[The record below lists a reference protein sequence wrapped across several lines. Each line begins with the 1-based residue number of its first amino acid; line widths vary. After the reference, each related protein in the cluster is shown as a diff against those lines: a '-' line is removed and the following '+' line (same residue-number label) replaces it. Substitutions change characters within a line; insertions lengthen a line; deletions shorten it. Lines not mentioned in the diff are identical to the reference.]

1 MIKKKVIDKNR
12 IRRIDG
18 GFGFIPHRFITDGFV
33 SALHRDELLLYFFLS
48 LVSDRNGLS
57 FYGYDKI
64 CLLLELSLDEY
75 MASRNSLIEKNLIA
89 FDGSLFQVL
98 SLPEKQAQQKQ
109 KAVQLSVDNLTRQTA
124 ERLRFDR

>member
-1 MIKKKVIDKNR
+1 
-12 IRRIDG
+12 
-18 GFGFIPHRFITDGFV
+18 
-33 SALHRDELLLYFFLS
+33 
-48 LVSDRNGLS
+48 
-57 FYGYDKI
+57 
-64 CLLLELSLDEY
+64 

>member
-57 FYGYDKI
+57 FYSYDKI
-64 CLLLELSLDEY
+64 CSLLELTLEEY

-89 FDGSLFQVL
+89 FNGSLFQVL